1 MKSETRTAARVL
13 DVFETFGARRAPLS
27 VSEIARAIGA
37 PVSSCHAL
45 IRTLQGRGYLYST
58 TSRHR
63 LYPTKRLHYIA
74 QTIAEHDP
82 LLERVAPVLGRLRDQ
97 TRETAILG
105 KLDNHA
111 VVYLEVMEGL
121 HTVRYTSRAGEH
133 KPLHSSAI
141 GKALLGILE
150 DEPLAELLRVIK
162 LPAVTAKTLTDPRRL
177 RADLRESAARGYF
190 ITRGENVADVMAIAV
205 PLAIDEEVVGI
216 AVAGPI
222 HRMEANLDS
231 YVQQLQAARQA
242 LLSGHGG

>member
-13 DVFETFGARRAPLS
+13 DVFETFGASRAPLS

-58 TSRHR
+58 TSRYR

-82 LLERVAPVLGRLRDQ
+82 LLERVAPVLGHLRDQ

-105 KLDNHA
+105 KLDNHTA
-111 VVYLEVMEGL
+111 VYLEVMEGL

-141 GKALLGILE
+141 GKALLGML
-150 DEPLAELLRVIK
+150 DQEPLAELLRIIK
-162 LPAVTAKTLTDPRRL
+162 LPAVTANTLTDPLQL
-177 RADLRESAARGYF
+177 RTDLRESVQRGYF

-205 PLAIDEEVVGI
+205 PLLIDQEAIGI
-216 AVAGPI
+216 AVAGPLQ
-222 HRMEANLDS
+222 RMEDNLES
-231 YVQQLQAARQA
+231 YLQKLQAARQA
-242 LLSGHGG
+242 LSSEYGQ

>member
-13 DVFETFGARRAPLS
+13 DVFETFGASRAPLS

-63 LYPTKRLHYIA
+63 LYPTKRLHCIA
-74 QTIAEHDP
+74 QTIAEHDA
-82 LLERVAPVLGRLRDQ
+82 LLERVAPVLGHLRDQ

-105 KLDNHA
+105 KRDNHA
-111 VVYLEVMEGL
+111 AVYLEVMEGL

-141 GKALLGILE
+141 GKALLGMLE
-150 DEPLAELLRVIK
+150 HETLAELLRVIK
-162 LPAVTAKTLTDPRRL
+162 LPAVTAKTLTDPLRL
-177 RADLRESAARGYF
+177 HTDLRESAKRGYF

-205 PLAIDEEVVGI
+205 SLLIDQEAISI

-222 HRMEANLDS
+222 QRMEDNLET

-242 LLSGHGG
+242 LSSEHGG